1 MLQLVNVG
9 HKSIADYATIA
20 TRGLMDEIRR
30 LAEPLAGKR
39 VVHLS
44 ATAFGGGV
52 AEINYTL
59 IPLMQDVGL
68 DVEWRIIY
76 GQDEFFNVTKTIH
89 NALQGNPQGLSDEQ
103 REIFTRY
110 QASNAKEIDPSDYD
124 YVVVHDPQPV
134 GMIDYFPG
142 GDAKWIWRGHID
154 FSTPNWDVFNFLL
167 PSIKRYDAAI
177 FHMHEYVPK
186 TDGLPE
192 SYIWPPAIDPLAP
205 KNMALSA
212 EDAAYIVDQFGID
225 VERPL
230 LTQVSRFDPWKDPLG
245 VIDAYRIVKESH
257 PDVQLAL
264 VGSMAHDDPEGWD
277 FYNQTV
283 AYAQGDPDIYILSN
297 LNNVG
302 SVEVNAFQVHSAAVI
317 QKSIREGF
325 GLTVAEALWKARP
338 MVAGRVG
345 GIVTQIQDGKTGW
358 LVDSSAECAAACNE
372 ILADPAAARDRAR
385 AGKEYVRRHF
395 LTPRLLRDWLVLF
408 NRLVGND
415 TGGVHVET
423 VAAA

>member
-9 HKSIADYATIA
+9 HKSLADYATIA

-59 IPLMQDVGL
+59 IPLMQDAGL
-68 DVEWRIIY
+68 EVEWRIIR
-76 GQDEFFNVTKTIH
+76 GARGVLQRHEDDPQRAAGKPARPDE
-89 NALQGNPQGLSDEQ
+89 EQ
-103 REIFTRY
+103 REIFRRY
-110 QASNAKEIDPSDYD
+110 QELNAQEFEDDYD
-124 YVVVHDPQPV
+124 FVVVHDPQPV
-134 GMIDYFPG
+134 GMIDYFADSRCALDLARAHRLLDAEPG
-142 GDAKWIWRGHID
+142 CVRLPAPVDQALRRGDLPHARVRAEGRR
-154 FSTPNWDVFNFLL
+154 PAALL
-167 PSIKRYDAAI
+167 HLAAGDRPVGAEEHGP
-177 FHMHEYVPK
+177 F
-186 TDGLPE
+186 T
-192 SYIWPPAIDPLAP
+192 
-205 KNMALSA
+205 

-245 VIDAYRIVKESH
+245 VIDAYRLVKERF

-283 AYAQGDPDIYILSN
+283 AYAGGDPDIYILSN

-302 SVEVNAFQVHSAAVI
+302 SVEVNAFQVHSAAVL
-317 QKSIREGF
+317 QKSIKEGF
-325 GLTVAEALWKARP
+325 GLTVTEALWKTRP
-338 MVAGRVG
+338 TVAGRVG
-345 GIVTQIQDGKTGW
+345 GIVAQIQDGETGW
-358 LVDSSAECAAACNE
+358 LVDSV
-372 ILADPAAARDRAR
+372 DGVRAR
-385 AGKEYVRRHF
+385 RASRSSRDPGEARQRALQGQGVRARV
-395 LTPRLLRDWLVLF
+395 TS
-408 NRLVGND
+408 
-415 TGGVHVET
+415 
-423 VAAA
+423 

>member
-9 HKSIADYATIA
+9 HKSLADYATIA
-20 TRGLMDEIRR
+20 TRGLMEEIRR
-30 LAEPLAGKR
+30 LASSLEGKR

-59 IPLMQDVGL
+59 IPLMQSAGL
-68 DVEWRIIY
+68 DVEWRIIH

-89 NALQGNPQGLSDEQ
+89 NALQGNPQGLTDEQ
-103 REIFTRY
+103 REIFTKY
-110 QASNAKEIDPSDYD
+110 QQLNAKELDPDEYD
-124 YVVVHDPQPV
+124 FVVVHDPQPV
-134 GMIDYFPG
+134 GLIDYFPASS
-142 GDAKWIWRGHID
+142 AKWIWRGHID

-167 PSIKRYDAAI
+167 PSIKRYDASI
-177 FHMHEYVPK
+177 FHLHQYVPK
-186 TDGLPE
+186 VDGLPE
-192 SYIWPPAIDPLAP
+192 AYIWPPAIDPLAP

-245 VIDAYRIVKESH
+245 VIDAYRLVKERF
-257 PDVQLAL
+257 PEVQLAL

-283 AYAQGDPDIYILSN
+283 AYAAGDPDIYILSN

-325 GLTVAEALWKARP
+325 GLTVSEALWKARP
-338 MVAGRVG
+338 VVAGNVG
-345 GIVTQIQDGKTGW
+345 GIVTQIRDGETGW
-358 LVDSSAECAAACNE
+358 LVDSSAACGQACIE
-372 ILADPAAARDRAR
+372 ILRDAVEARERAR

-408 NRLVGND
+408 NRLLGND
-415 TGGVHVET
+415 TAGVEIET